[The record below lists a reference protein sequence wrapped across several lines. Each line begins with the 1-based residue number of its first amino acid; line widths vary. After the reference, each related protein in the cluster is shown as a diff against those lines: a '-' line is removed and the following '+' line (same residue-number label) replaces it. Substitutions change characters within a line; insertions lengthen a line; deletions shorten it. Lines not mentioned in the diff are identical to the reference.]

1 MSRNNATLVTDI
13 SKHTFFKLRCLIKD
27 IQKLLINKT
36 VSRNDA
42 TLVMTKGVFEDERSV
57 KMKHFHRMKAQLKN
71 IQVDDDDDEG
81 DRRPRSLMSVA
92 NIR

>member
-1 MSRNNATLVTDI
+1 M
-13 SKHTFFKLRCLIKD
+13 IKD

-42 TLVMTKGVFEDERSV
+42 TLVMNKGVFEDQRWF
-57 KMKHFHRMKAQLKN
+57 KMKHFHRMEAKLKN
-71 IQVDDDDDEG
+71 TQVDDDDEG
-81 DRRPRSLMSVA
+81 DRRPRSLVSVA